1 MINLTAAT
9 PTPAESPTTPDSP
22 PEIIEN
28 VIPEVEQVEEHSET
42 ESIVELVIQSDP
54 IVYNNNS
61 GNNYLESETPVS
73 NIKIPESHQMQINA
87 YPGVASHG
95 QIPIDI
101 VKSFAPVSPQRHPA
115 PVHQEMNSPT
125 TNGSNDIYSDYIQD
139 PYNLT
144 LQIDPNYPA
153 SSKEISQNNTT
164 SASTIF
170 HSASY
175 FGNDSTDFLINRP

>member
-9 PTPAESPTTPDSP
+9 PSPAESPTTPDSP

-28 VIPEVEQVEEHSET
+28 VIAEVEEHSET

-61 GNNYLESETPVS
+61 GNSYLESETPVS

-115 PVHQEMNSPT
+115 PVQQENNPT

-144 LQIDPNYPA
+144 LQIDPNYPVA
-153 SSKEISQNNTT
+153 SSKEISQNTAT

-170 HSASY
+170 HSASSY